1 MSVGLAVTATNIA
14 NGQAGQLH
22 YQTGAGITGFIS
34 TGTIGNVAVSSGIN
48 GIAYQNTLTLT
59 GTTVSASTTTG
70 ALTVA
75 GGVGIGSDLYVGGT
89 SYFGRNLTNYVSIT
103 GGNSG
108 SSPTISF
115 TTDAGGGYAV
125 PASQSHQFY
134 NGGYLSAAITGPGSG
149 VQNYIKLTAAASGS
163 SPILQ
168 TMAGLDTTVDLNV
181 TTAGAGKVVVTN
193 TVTSVSTNTGALTVA
208 GGVGIGGSV
217 WVGGELNIRGAAT
230 FQGNVTF
237 AGSSTNIFSTNT
249 VYTDNMLNLHVP
261 SGSSGTNHIWT
272 VDDGRDI
279 GLLFHYYQGA
289 DRDAGLVLNNSSKY
303 LEWYSNGIENP
314 ANGTFTSTTYGIFK
328 TGGIILAGG
337 TTSTSVSTG
346 DLVITGGAGI
356 GGNLWVGGTIN
367 ASVTG
372 VSTTATN
379 LAGGTAGAIP
389 YQSSAGVTSFISI
402 GTANTVLTS
411 NGTTATWVATQ
422 PGATIADDTATNAT
436 YYPVFSTSTTGAFAQ
451 ATISSTKLTW
461 NPSTGQMTM
470 VDINTTSD
478 IAAKDNINQIED
490 PLEILKKIAGFSF
503 NWRDTGAK
511 SYGVIAQYIEQ
522 ILPELVSEDSTGL
535 KAVKYLPL
543 IAILIESVKKLST
556 EIDEIRKAGK

>member
-1 MSVGLAVTATNIA
+1 L
-14 NGQAGQLH
+14 
-22 YQTGAGITGFIS
+22 
-34 TGTIGNVAVSSGIN
+34 IN
-48 GIAYQNTLTLT
+48 
-59 GTTVSASTTTG
+59 
-70 ALTVA
+70 
-75 GGVGIGSDLYVGGT
+75 
-89 SYFGRNLTNYVSIT
+89 
-103 GGNSG
+103 
-108 SSPTISF
+108 
-115 TTDAGGGYAV
+115 
-125 PASQSHQFY
+125 
-134 NGGYLSAAITGPGSG
+134 
-149 VQNYIKLTAAASGS
+149 
-163 SPILQ
+163 
-168 TMAGLDTTVDLNV
+168 M
-181 TTAGAGKVVVTN
+181 
-193 TVTSVSTNTGALTVA
+193 
-208 GGVGIGGSV
+208 
-217 WVGGELNIRGAAT
+217 
-230 FQGNVTF
+230 
-237 AGSSTNIFSTNT
+237 
-249 VYTDNMLNLHVP
+249 HVP
-261 SGSSGTNHIWT
+261 VGSSGTNHGWL

-279 GLLFHYYQGA
+279 GFVFHYYDGG
-289 DRDAGLVLNNSSKY
+289 DKDAALILANDSKS
-303 LEWYSNGIENP
+303 LEWYSNGTENLDSGIFT
-314 ANGTFTSTTYGIFK
+314 GTNYGIFK
-328 TGGIILAGG
+328 TGGIVLAGG

-389 YQSSAGVTSFISI
+389 YQSSAGVTNFIGI
-402 GTANTVLTS
+402 GSVNTVLTS
-411 NGTTATWVATQ
+411 NGSTATWVATQ
-422 PGATIADDTATNAT
+422 PGATIADDTTTNAT
-436 YYPVFSTSTTGAFAQ
+436 YYPVFSTGTSGAFSQ
-451 ATISSTKLTW
+451 ATISSSKLTW

-522 ILPELVSEDSTGL
+522 ILPELVSEDSKGL